1 MVTEEQEQLEYEA
14 AYELEEEIKQGR
26 WKGISKEDLCIL
38 SNDPGVFIEV
48 NLDKYIK
55 GLRLSGLPNFSED
68 GKYLIQLVMEDRDVC
83 KDRLSIC
90 KAAPQLEPSNHPYV
104 ICDSLFDNHIIYTTF
119 ESILKNMQDSFNC
132 TEQIM

>member
-38 SNDPGVFIEV
+38 SSDPGVFIEV
-48 NLDKYIK
+48 NLHKYIK

-68 GKYLIQLVMEDRDVC
+68 GKYLIQLVMEDGDTC

-90 KAAPQLEPSNHPYV
+90 KAAPQLEPSKHPYV
-104 ICDSLFDNHIIYTTF
+104 ICDSLFENDIVNDIVKIILDNISKF
-119 ESILKNMQDSFNC
+119 RSKSL
-132 TEQIM
+132 